1 VIVGNPQAA
10 SRTRR
15 AAERVAARLGA
26 LIDDGPAV
34 EPVTLDLAEH
44 GKALLEWGSPDVAE
58 LKATVFGATAL
69 VVATPTYKASF
80 TGLLKLFLDQFDKGE
95 LAGAPTVALMT
106 GGSPAHSLAV
116 EVHLAPV
123 LVEIGASL
131 PAAGI
136 YLAGSEIESPDE
148 VLDPWFERHAMSLR
162 RALRP

>member
-1 VIVGNPQAA
+1 MG
-10 SRTRR
+10 
-15 AAERVAARLGA
+15 ARLGA
-26 LIDDGPAV
+26 LIEGGPAA
-34 EPVTLDLAEH
+34 EPVTIDLADH
-44 GKALLEWGSPDVAE
+44 GKALLEWGSPDVAD
-58 LKATVFGATAL
+58 LTATVLGATAL

-106 GGSPAHSLAV
+106 GGSSAHSLAV
-116 EVHLAPV
+116 EVHLSPV

-136 YLAGSEIESPDE
+136 YLAGPQIEAPDE
-148 VLDPWFERHAMSLR
+148 VLDPWFERHEVPLR